1 VVFWL
6 FTLGWAAARA
16 ETVRR
21 RVLLTALLLLTLP
34 GLFQDQPLRTTLV
47 IAGLT
52 LLIWVPAL
60 PSLRPLNALAGLL
73 ASGSLYIYL
82 THYQVYPYLQ
92 EDFPLTALFASLA
105 VGIGYAAVVTRVTR
119 TVRWL

>member
-1 VVFWL
+1 MFV
-6 FTLGWAAARA
+6 
-16 ETVRR
+16 
-21 RVLLTALLLLTLP
+21 
-34 GLFQDQPLRTTLV
+34 GL
-47 IAGLT
+47 A
-52 LLIWVPAL
+52 LLIWVPTL
-60 PSLRPLNALAGLL
+60 PSLSPISALAGVL